1 MSRFSRQY
9 TNGNAIGGT
18 CDQDL
23 LVVHGTAIQGSG
35 HARMICSSI
44 FDCWR
49 GNGIRFSMLSTA
61 RDENSPRPCAIKIS
75 GRKPGNESM
84 TLPTDTK
91 KRGPSSRVL
100 QEVIR
105 QTPLEYVTVGW
116 LTSTLHRDSF
126 GIAMLCL
133 GLLATTPV
141 GSTVPG
147 LILAVMAVQLIVGR
161 GKPAFPHFIM
171 TRRLPTKQLLRLG
184 GLPMHVRKYLRKAPG
199 VKKPISDKFGL
210 GRQAQRNQD

>member
-1 MSRFSRQY
+1 M
-9 TNGNAIGGT
+9 
-18 CDQDL
+18 QD
-23 LVVHGTAIQGSG
+23 
-35 HARMICSSI
+35 
-44 FDCWR
+44 
-49 GNGIRFSMLSTA
+49 IRA
-61 RDENSPRPCAIKIS
+61 
-75 GRKPGNESM
+75 
-84 TLPTDTK
+84 DTK

-105 QTPLEYVTVGW
+105 QASSEYVTVGW

-126 GIAMLCL
+126 GVVMLCL

-171 TRRLPTKQLLRLG
+171 TRRDAEAAQMACARPSNLKKDLTTKIDTLDIFQPRL
-184 GLPMHVRKYLRKAPG
+184 AT
-199 VKKPISDKFGL
+199 
-210 GRQAQRNQD
+210 RQARGRCE